1 MRLFLGGGKKTVMDE
16 ICERCRLTEE
26 ERAYYVAHCV
36 FGEGKHENERFSDD
50 DLQRICTIRLLED
63 AGAEKQE
70 IVRFFHCV
78 NNGCKGEQA
87 RFLRQLRNRLL
98 DTVHEKQTLLDKV
111 DYLLYTLQQ

>member
-1 MRLFLGGGKKTVMDE
+1 MRITSLIACSVKANTRTNDFRTTIYSVS
-16 ICERCRLTEE
+16 
-26 ERAYYVAHCV
+26 AP
-36 FGEGKHENERFSDD
+36 FGCWRTQVRE
-50 DLQRICTIRLLED
+50 
-63 AGAEKQE
+63 QE